1 MSLTCQNV
9 HATIG
14 EFQRNYLYKLYIE
27 NVPPVLIEKFPNAL
41 SFRDE
46 VDIYNTKAVF
56 PDRKT
61 NAATKRY
68 AGEFFY
74 IPTTENNTKETDLEF
89 FSDEDRWAWDFFSA
103 CKDLTGNEE
112 NEAGVRGIDSKINI
126 GIARVSVDKKTITAY
141 RRLQG
146 VRVYGVDETETTKD
160 GEDITSLKVSIK
172 WDRSKEVKDMRGKEV

>member
-1 MSLTCQNV
+1 MSLTAQNV
-9 HATIG
+9 HSSIG
-14 EFQRNYLYKLYIE
+14 EFQRNYLYKMYIE
-27 NVPPVLIEKFPNAL
+27 NVPDVLIEKFPNAL

-61 NAATKRY
+61 NASPKKY

-74 IPTTENNTKETDLEF
+74 IPTTESNTKEADFEF

-103 CKDLTGNEE
+103 CKDLTGNDE
-112 NEAGVRGIDSKINI
+112 NEAGVRGIASKINI

-146 VRVYGVDETETTKD
+146 CRVYGIDESETTKD
-160 GEDITSLKVSIK
+160 GEDITVLKVNIK
-172 WDRSKEVKDMRGKEV
+172 WDRSKEVKEMRGKEA